1 MSNDS
6 DCVGERRKR
15 VRRVDSTTSSI
26 KQIKSNDCDAA
37 RSNSDS
43 DESVSMGKL
52 IGILSR
58 ELKQPTSSESS
69 SAFELLKIQEQR
81 KVEEEKS
88 KQLERTL
95 ELKQLELEILKTQ
108 SRMNHGLYLLLLQSN
123 VYIT

>member
-1 MSNDS
+1 MSYDS

-108 SRMNHGLYLLLLQSN
+108 SRMNHGL
-123 VYIT
+123 